1 MKAVLA
7 DVRKGKFAEK
17 WSSDRGRSIRELKR
31 LMEKMDGHQ
40 IEKVGKEIR
49 RMCGLES

>member
-1 MKAVLA
+1 
-7 DVRKGKFAEK
+7 
-17 WSSDRGRSIRELKR
+17 
-31 LMEKMDGHQ
+31 LMDEMDNHQ